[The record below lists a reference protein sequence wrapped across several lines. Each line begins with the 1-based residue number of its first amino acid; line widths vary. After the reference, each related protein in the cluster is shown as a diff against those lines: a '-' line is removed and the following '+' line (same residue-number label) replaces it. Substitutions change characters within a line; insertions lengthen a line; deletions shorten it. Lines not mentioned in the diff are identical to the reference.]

1 MLFEQKLHTIATST
15 REITSWTTLITTFA
29 TDINLMRI
37 KLTGIKHEILRQ
49 KKGIVKIH
57 RYSNRSVDGG
67 YVIKTGFP
75 FSSWTT
81 LKCHTI
87 IGCTLCTLCTHLQ
100 PSKCHLI
107 THKDHY
113 RKMRSRSLVMCW
125 HTVIGRNRD
134 RFEFSREFEQ

>member
-67 YVIKTGFP
+67 YVIKNGISFFVMDDPKVPYNNRVHPMHPMHPFAAIKMSLYNTQGPLQENAQPFP
-75 FSSWTT
+75 GYV
-81 LKCHTI
+81 LAHC
-87 IGCTLCTLCTHLQ
+87 
-100 PSKCHLI
+100 
-107 THKDHY
+107 Y
-113 RKMRSRSLVMCW
+113 RTEPR
-125 HTVIGRNRD
+125 
-134 RFEFSREFEQ
+134 

>member
-67 YVIKTGFP
+67 YVIKNGISF
-75 FSSWTT
+75 F
-81 LKCHTI
+81 
-87 IGCTLCTLCTHLQ
+87 
-100 PSKCHLI
+100 
-107 THKDHY
+107 
-113 RKMRSRSLVMCW
+113 VMDDPKVPYNNRVHHGW
-125 HTVIGRNRD
+125 HTLIYTNNLYSNQNIPALYAGYT
-134 RFEFSREFEQ
+134 

>member
-57 RYSNRSVDGG
+57 RYSNRSV
-67 YVIKTGFP
+67 YVIKNGISFFVMDDPKVPHNNRVHLVHPMHPMHP
-75 FSSWTT
+75 FAA
-81 LKCHTI
+81 I
-87 IGCTLCTLCTHLQ
+87 
-100 PSKCHLI
+100 
-107 THKDHY
+107 
-113 RKMRSRSLVMCW
+113 KMSLYN
-125 HTVIGRNRD
+125 TQGPL
-134 RFEFSREFEQ
+134 